1 MFVLDA
7 SVALRW
13 LLDDAGATNRKYCDA
28 VMEALAAEAAIVP
41 ALWFTEIVHVLRNA
55 EKADKASMA
64 ETAAF
69 LEALQ
74 ELPIRT
80 DATPPGSIQINVAA
94 VARQYRLSG
103 YDAQYLELAMRKRL
117 PLATLDRD
125 FRKAM
130 QTAGVPLFARK

>member
-13 LLDDAGATNRKYCDA
+13 LLNDASAADQKYCDA
-28 VMEALAAEAAIVP
+28 VMEALATQTVTVP

-55 EKADKASMA
+55 EKANKVSPA

-69 LEALQ
+69 LGALQ
-74 ELPIRT
+74 ELPIQS
-80 DATPPGSIQINVAA
+80 DATPPGLIQINVAA
-94 VARQYRLSG
+94 AARQYRLSG
-103 YDAQYLELAMRKRL
+103 YDAQYLELAMRKTL

-130 QTAGVPLFARK
+130 RAAGVPLFARK

>member
-13 LLDDAGATNRKYCDA
+13 LLNDAGAADRKYCDA
-28 VMEALAAEAAIVP
+28 VMEALATKTAIVP

-55 EKADKASMA
+55 EKADVIRPA
-64 ETAAF
+64 ESAAF
-69 LEALQ
+69 LGDLQ
-74 ELPIRT
+74 ELPIQADT
-80 DATPPGSIQINVAA
+80 TPPGSIQVNVAA
-94 VARQYRLSG
+94 AARQYRLSG
-103 YDAQYLELAMRKRL
+103 YDAQYLELAMRKAL

-130 QTAGVPLFARK
+130 QAAGIPLFARK

>member
-1 MFVLDA
+1 MSVLDV

-13 LLDDAGATNRKYCDA
+13 LLNDASAADRKYCDA
-28 VMEALAAEAAIVP
+28 VMEALATEAAIVP

-55 EKADKASMA
+55 EKANKVSPA

-74 ELPIRT
+74 ELPIQA
-80 DATPPGSIQINVAA
+80 DSTPPGLIQINLASA
-94 VARQYRLSG
+94 ARQYRLSG
-103 YDAQYLELAMRKRL
+103 YDAQYLELAMRKAL

-130 QTAGVPLFARK
+130 LVAGVPLFARK

>member
-13 LLDDAGATNRKYCDA
+13 LLNDAGAVDQKYCDA
-28 VMEALAAEAAIVP
+28 VMEALATQTATVP

-55 EKADKASMA
+55 EKANKVSPA
-64 ETAAF
+64 ETTAF
-69 LEALQ
+69 LGALQ
-74 ELPIRT
+74 ELPIQFDT
-80 DATPPGSIQINVAA
+80 TPPGLIQINVAA
-94 VARQYRLSG
+94 AARQYRLSG
-103 YDAQYLELAMRKRL
+103 YDAQYLELAMRKTL

-130 QTAGVPLFARK
+130 RAAGVPLFGRR

>member
-13 LLDDAGATNRKYCDA
+13 LFNDAGAGDQKYCDA
-28 VMEALAAEAAIVP
+28 VMAALATQVATVP

-55 EKADKASMA
+55 EKANKVSPA

-69 LEALQ
+69 LEAVQ
-74 ELPIRT
+74 ELPIQA
-80 DATPPGSIQINVAA
+80 DSTPPGLIQINVAS

-103 YDAQYLELAMRKRL
+103 YDGQYLELAMRKAL

-125 FRKAM
+125 LRKAM
-130 QTAGVPLFARK
+130 LAAGVPLFACK